1 MNRKRILA
9 LALAVSLPLCGC
21 SVTELEDRGF
31 PLAIGIDMA
40 EEGMVVSF
48 DLPNLSAVSDGK
60 NPSGE
65 PASLSVE
72 GGAYYQAQKAYENNT
87 NKVLDYNHLKAII
100 LSQQLFE
107 EDGELRQLL
116 AWLEEEE
123 VLARNICLF
132 AAEDSS
138 AQILTLTERTETSVG
153 NYLEQMVETQQD
165 FRENKVA
172 TIGSLMN
179 QWHNQ
184 NELLLIPV
192 LSDNGGI
199 PSITSYLVMDGFS
212 CKGTISV
219 EEAMEVFLCQGMLSG
234 MTYRLKEGAV
244 IALEGLRSQLDISRE
259 AGAEGSGGGIL
270 VTVYL
275 KGNGVVK
282 KGPDTQAMSLAQLRD
297 GLNQQLEGKLGKTAE
312 SLKAEL
318 GVDMANSFYR
328 LGGYHRELYRQF
340 LGDYEGYHQQLSYQF
355 VCEFQVASE

>member
-1 MNRKRILA
+1 MKRKMLISLA
-9 LALAVSLPLCGC
+9 LSVCLLCGC

-31 PLAIGIDMA
+31 PLAIGIDTA
-40 EEGMVVSF
+40 EEGLVVSF
-48 DLPNLSAVSDGK
+48 DLPNLSEVSDGK
-60 NPSGE
+60 KPGGQ

-100 LSQQLFE
+100 LNRRLFQE
-107 EDGELRQLL
+107 EGELRQLL

-132 AAEDSS
+132 AAEDSA
-138 AQILTLTERTETSVG
+138 AQILALTERTETSVG

-184 NELLLIPV
+184 NELLLIPI

-199 PSITSYLVMDGFS
+199 PSITSYLVLDGFAY
-212 CKGTISV
+212 KGAISV
-219 EEAMEVFLCQGMLSG
+219 EQALEVFLCQGMLSG

-244 IALEGLRSQLDISRE
+244 IALEGLRPQLDISRE
-259 AGAEGSGGGIL
+259 AAAEDSDGGIL
-270 VTVYL
+270 VTVHL
-275 KGNGVVK
+275 EGNGIVK
-282 KGPDTQAMSLAQLRD
+282 KGPDTQAMSLAQLRE
-297 GLNQQLEGKLGKTAE
+297 GLNQQLERKLSGTAQ
-312 SLKAEL
+312 SLKEEL

-328 LGGYHRELYRQF
+328 LGGYHRELYRRF
-340 LGDYEGYHQQLSYQF
+340 LGDYEGYQQQLSYQF
-355 VCEFQVASE
+355 VCDFQVSSE